1 MAYNPPWRPN
11 FERAA
16 LLTWLAVAALAA
28 ALHPLWPL
36 SRRPLQLLAVLAILM
51 GLRWWPA
58 ARRHRQRRAR
68 LGGQPLAFLDPERLR
83 AHGQRRPEDLW
94 LGWGFDWNAEHAQLA
109 LELIRVGPERI
120 VPPHPDLGAHWLH
133 GLSPH
138 ETPVWLPV
146 SHSAGH
152 LLIVGTTGSGKTRL
166 LELLVA
172 QAVERGEAV
181 VILDPKG
188 DRDLRASAQ
197 RACARRGESQRFVS
211 FHPAFPD
218 RSHRIDPLYSFHRA
232 TELASRIAAIM
243 PSVSGNDPFKSFSQM
258 ALSHVI
264 GGLLAAGERPNLVN
278 LRRYLEGG
286 VETLVVRVLTRWFD
300 ERIPGWE
307 GRAARYLGKAHDPT
321 AKARGLVRFY
331 QEIRTQH
338 PSTVIDG
345 LVSLFEHDKVHFSKM
360 VASLFPILNMLTAGS
375 LGPLLSPDSDD
386 PEDPRPITAMAR
398 IIERAQVAYIG
409 LDSLSDGLVGAAIGS
424 ILIADLA
431 AVAGDRYNYS
441 VQHRP
446 VNVFVDEAAEL
457 VNDPLIQLLNKG
469 RGAGLRLTIATQT
482 FADFAART
490 GSAAKARQVLGNLNT
505 LIALRVLD
513 SETQEYVTASLPKV
527 RLKTLTRTQATSTQ
541 RNPLQHSGNVGEQLK
556 EEASELFQPALLG
569 MLPNLHYIARL
580 AGGRIVKG
588 RLPILRERPSG
599 AAARVAGRQGRALA
613 DLQPMAPVD

>member
-1 MAYNPPWRPN
+1 
-11 FERAA
+11 
-16 LLTWLAVAALAA
+16 V
-28 ALHPLWPL
+28 
-36 SRRPLQLLAVLAILM
+36 Q
-51 GLRWWPA
+51 
-58 ARRHRQRRAR
+58 
-68 LGGQPLAFLDPERLR
+68 
-83 AHGQRRPEDLW
+83 
-94 LGWGFDWNAEHAQLA
+94 
-109 LELIRVGPERI
+109 
-120 VPPHPDLGAHWLH
+120 
-133 GLSPH
+133 
-138 ETPVWLPV
+138 
-146 SHSAGH
+146 
-152 LLIVGTTGSGKTRL
+152 
-166 LELLVA
+166 
-172 QAVERGEAV
+172 RGEAV

-188 DRDLRASAQ
+188 DQELQASAR
-197 RACARRGESQRFVS
+197 RACVRCGEPQRFVS

-218 RSHRIDPLYSFHRA
+218 RSHRIDPLYSFNRA
-232 TELASRIAAIM
+232 TEIASRIAAIM

-264 GGLLAAGERPNLVN
+264 GGLLAAGERPNLVT

-286 VETLVVRVLTRWFD
+286 VEALVVRVLMRYFD
-300 ERIPGWE
+300 EQTPGWE
-307 GRAARYLGKAHDPT
+307 GRAARYIGKAHDT
-321 AKARGLVRFY
+321 MAKARGLVRFY

-360 VASLFPILNMLTAGS
+360 VASLLPVLNMLTAGA

-398 IIERAQVAYIG
+398 IVERAQVAYIG
-409 LDSLSDGLVGAAIGS
+409 LDALSDGMVGAAIGS

-446 VNVFVDEAAEL
+446 VNVFVDEAAEI

-513 SETQEYVTASLPKV
+513 SETQEYVTASLPKA
-527 RLKTLTRTQATSTQ
+527 RLKTLTRTQGTSTQ

-556 EEASELFQPALLG
+556 EEVSELFQPALLG

-588 RLPILRERPSG
+588 RLPILREPVG
-599 AAARVAGRQGRALA
+599 VDAAQARRRQGRAPEGA
-613 DLQPMAPVD
+613 QPDEQAR

>member
-11 FERAA
+11 FELAA
-16 LLTWLAVAALAA
+16 LSSWLGVGLLAA
-28 ALHPLWPL
+28 CLHGHWALHQ
-36 SRRPLQLLAVLAILM
+36 RPFQLLAVLAILM
-51 GLRWWPA
+51 GLRWLPA
-58 ARRHRQRRAR
+58 ALRHSQRRAR
-68 LGGQPLAFLDPERLR
+68 LGGQPLSFLDPERLR
-83 AHGQRRPEDLW
+83 ALGQRRPADLW

-109 LELIRVGPERI
+109 LDLIRVGPERI
-120 VPPHPDLGAHWLH
+120 VPAHPELGAHWLH
-133 GLSPH
+133 GLAPR
-138 ETPVWLPV
+138 EMPVWLPV
-146 SHSAGH
+146 AHSAGH

-172 QAVERGEAV
+172 QAVQRGEAV

-188 DRDLRASAQ
+188 DQELQASSR
-197 RACARRGESQRFVS
+197 RACLRCGEPQRFVS

-218 RSHRIDPLYSFHRA
+218 RSHRIDPLYSFNRA
-232 TELASRIAAIM
+232 TEIASRIAAIM
-243 PSVSGNDPFKSFSQM
+243 PSVSGNDPFKSFAQM

-264 GGLLAAGERPNLVN
+264 GGLLAAGERPNLVT

-286 VETLVVRVLTRWFD
+286 VEALVVRVLTRFFD
-300 ERIPGWE
+300 EQTPGWE
-307 GRAARYLGKAHDPT
+307 GRAARYIGKAHDT
-321 AKARGLVRFY
+321 MAKARGLVRFY

-345 LVSLFEHDKVHFSKM
+345 LVSLFEHDRVHFSKM
-360 VASLFPILNMLTAGS
+360 VASLLPVLSMLTAGA

-398 IIERAQVAYIG
+398 IVERAQVAYIG
-409 LDSLSDGLVGAAIGS
+409 LDALSDGMVGAAIGS

-446 VNVFVDEAAEL
+446 VNVFVDEAAEI

-490 GSAAKARQVLGNLNT
+490 GSEAKARQVLGNLNT

-513 SETQEYVTASLPKV
+513 SETQEYVTASLPKA
-527 RLKTLTRTQATSTQ
+527 RLKTLTRTQGTSTQ

-556 EEASELFQPALLG
+556 EEVSELFQSALLG
-569 MLPNLHYIARL
+569 MLPNLHYVARL

-588 RLPILRERPSG
+588 RLPILREPVG
-599 AAARVAGRQGRALA
+599 VDAAQARRRRGRAPEGA
-613 DLQPMAPVD
+613 QPDAQAR